1 MFLSAALAVAASA
14 ADLCSST
21 AAVVS
26 ARCVARLTNGFAIRH
41 QGREVR
47 GDTVRLSLSE
57 TGGYVELP
65 ASQIAAYESDDTPA
79 AAAPAPP
86 LTVDDHITRATDST
100 GIDSDF
106 LRSVIRAESGGNAK
120 ARSPKGALG
129 LMQLMPG
136 TAAQLGVKDAYDAGE
151 NIQGGSQY
159 LRELLVRY
167 NGDAVKALAAYNAG
181 PGRVKQYKGVPPYRE
196 TRRYV
201 SRIIKDYN
209 RRKSVKSPQQ
219 KKSRTL
225 AVTATPDGSVAR

>member
-1 MFLSAALAVAASA
+1 MAIAASA

-21 AAVVS
+21 APLVS
-26 ARCVARLTNGFAIRH
+26 ARCVARLTNGFSIRH
-41 QGREVR
+41 QGREIR
-47 GDTVRLSLSE
+47 GDTVRLSLSD

-65 ASQIAAYESDDTPA
+65 SSQIAAYEPDETPL
-79 AAAPAPP
+79 PQTESSTPP
-86 LTVDDHITRATDST
+86 VLTVDDHITRATDST

-106 LRSVIRAESGGNAK
+106 LRSVIQAESGGNTR
-120 ARSPKGALG
+120 ARSPKGAQG

-136 TAAQLGVKDAYDAGE
+136 TAAQLGVRDAYDAGQ
-151 NIQGGSQY
+151 NIHGGSQY

-181 PGRVKQYKGVPPYRE
+181 PGRVQQYKGVPPYRE

-209 RRKSVKSPQQ
+209 RRKTVKRPQQ

-225 AVTATPDGSVAR
+225 ASSAAPDGSVAR